1 MTKVQSILEKL
12 ENTNSQKEKIEILK
26 TMNEVQKRW
35 FSLCYNSLITFGVKK
50 IPEYTSESNNLDII
64 SIMDILEKEFVTREI
79 TGNAAI
85 ERLRDILS
93 NAEEP
98 EVVERLIK
106 RDARCSV
113 NSTLLNKVF
122 PNLIPE
128 IPCMLAQ
135 PMNEKTLKNIKFP
148 AISQLKADGMRC
160 IAFITSNN
168 VRMFSRNGTEIICE
182 PLKNTLMTIGQ
193 IEENLLSDNVTLM
206 LDGELIC
213 YKDNKL
219 LDRKTSN
226 GICNKVLKGTAN
238 KEELD
243 LIHMQLWD
251 IVKVDSNTFNPLE
264 DRPYEK
270 RLDDLYNILLNMI
283 IFSKLEV
290 IPTEVV
296 NSMEEAL
303 EHFQKMLSQGLE
315 GTILKNQDAKWSNT
329 RSKDLVKL
337 KEENTIDLL
346 VVDIEEGSGDF
357 EGGLGAIICETS
369 DKKLRVRVGTGFS
382 FEDRGFVNDLSN
394 GKKVVKQIKSL
405 EEVSKNYLGK
415 IVEVKYNQIIKSKGK
430 DEMSLFL
437 PRLVCIRNDKDTAN
451 SIDEI

>member
-1 MTKVQSILEKL
+1 M
-12 ENTNSQKEKIEILK
+12 
-26 TMNEVQKRW
+26 
-35 FSLCYNSLITFGVKK
+35 CYNSLITFGVKK
-50 IPEYTSESNNLDII
+50 IPEYTSESNSLDTV

-148 AISQLKADGMRC
+148 AFSQLKADGMRC

-238 KEELD
+238 ENELN
-243 LIHMQLWD
+243 LIQMQLWD
-251 IVKVDSNTFNPLE
+251 IVRVDSNTFNPLE
-264 DRPYEK
+264 DKSYEK
-270 RLDDLYNILLNMI
+270 RLEDLYSILNTNSC
-283 IFSKLEV
+283 SKLEV

-437 PRLVCIRNDKDTAN
+437 PRLVCVRNDKDTAN

>member
-26 TMNEVQKRW
+26 TMNEAQKRW
-35 FSLCYNSLITFGVKK
+35 FKMCYNSLITFGVKK
-50 IPEYTSESNNLDII
+50 IPEYTSESNSLDTV

-98 EVVERLIK
+98 EAVERLIK

-148 AISQLKADGMRC
+148 AFSQLKADGMRC

-226 GICNKVLKGTAN
+226 GICNKVLKGTASEN
-238 KEELD
+238 ELN
-243 LIHMQLWD
+243 LIQMQLWD
-251 IVKVDSNTFNPLE
+251 IVKIDSNTFNPLE
-264 DRPYEK
+264 DKSYEA
-270 RLDDLYNILLNMI
+270 RLEDLYSILNTNSC
-283 IFSKLEV
+283 SKLEV

-451 SIDEI
+451 SIEEI

>member
-26 TMNEVQKRW
+26 TMNEVQKRG

-50 IPEYTSESNNLDII
+50 IPEYTSESNSLDTV

-98 EVVERLIK
+98 EVIERLIR

-148 AISQLKADGMRC
+148 AFSQLKADGMRC

-193 IEENLLSDNVTLM
+193 IEENLLSDNVALM

-226 GICNKVLKGTAN
+226 GICNKVLKGTASEN
-238 KEELD
+238 ELN
-243 LIHMQLWD
+243 LIQMQLWD
-251 IVKVDSNTFNPLE
+251 IVKIDSNTFSPLE
-264 DRPYEK
+264 DKSYEA
-270 RLDDLYNILLNMI
+270 RLEDLYSILNMSV
-283 IFSKLEV
+283 FSKLEV

-437 PRLVCIRNDKDTAN
+437 PRLVCVRNDKSTAN
-451 SIDEI
+451 SIEEI

>member
-35 FSLCYNSLITFGVKK
+35 FKMCYNSLITFGVKK
-50 IPEYTSESNNLDII
+50 IPEYTSESNSLDTV

-98 EVVERLIK
+98 EVIERLIK

-148 AISQLKADGMRC
+148 AFSQLKADGMRC

-219 LDRKTSN
+219 QDRKTSN
-226 GICNKVLKGTAN
+226 GICNKALKGTASEN
-238 KEELD
+238 ELN
-243 LIHMQLWD
+243 LIQMQLWD
-251 IVKVDSNTFNPLE
+251 IVRVDSNTFNPLE
-264 DRPYEK
+264 DKSYEK
-270 RLDDLYNILLNMI
+270 RLEDLYSILNTNSC
-283 IFSKLEV
+283 SKLEV

-437 PRLVCIRNDKDTAN
+437 PRLVCVRNDKDTAN

>member
-1 MTKVQSILEKL
+1 MTKVQTILEKL
-12 ENTNSQKEKIEILK
+12 ESTNSQKEKIEILK
-26 TMNEVQKRW
+26 TMNEIQKRW
-35 FSLCYNSLITFGVKK
+35 FKMCYNNLISFGVKK
-50 IPEYTSESNNLDII
+50 IPEYSSESNSLDTV

-135 PMNEKTLKNIKFP
+135 PMNEKTLKNIEFP
-148 AISQLKADGMRC
+148 AFSQLKADGMRC
-160 IAFITSNN
+160 ITFITSNN

-226 GICNKVLKGTAN
+226 GICNKVLKGTASEN
-238 KEELD
+238 ELN
-243 LIHMQLWD
+243 LIQMQLWD

-264 DRPYEK
+264 DKSYEK
-270 RLDDLYNILLNMI
+270 RLEDLYSILNMS

-290 IPTEVV
+290 IPTEIV

-382 FEDRGFVNDLSN
+382 FEDRGFVNDLSS

-437 PRLVCIRNDKDTAN
+437 PRLVCIRNDKSTAN
-451 SIDEI
+451 SIEEI

>member
-26 TMNEVQKRW
+26 TMNETQKRW
-35 FSLCYNSLITFGVKK
+35 FSLCYNNLISFGIKK
-50 IPEYTSESNNLDII
+50 IPEYTSASNSLDTM

-148 AISQLKADGMRC
+148 AFSQLKADGMRC
-160 IAFITSNN
+160 IAFITNNN

-193 IEENLLSDNVTLM
+193 IEENLLSDNVALM

-226 GICNKVLKGTAN
+226 GICNKVLKGTASEN
-238 KEELD
+238 ELN
-243 LIHMQLWD
+243 LIQMQLWD
-251 IVKVDSNTFNPLE
+251 IVKIDSNTFNPLE
-264 DRPYEK
+264 DKSYEA
-270 RLDDLYNILLNMI
+270 RLEDLYSILNMS

-290 IPTEVV
+290 IPTETV

-451 SIDEI
+451 SIEEI

>member
-50 IPEYTSESNNLDII
+50 IPEYTSESNSLDTM

-148 AISQLKADGMRC
+148 AFSQLKADGMRC

-226 GICNKVLKGTAN
+226 GICNKVLKGTASEN
-238 KEELD
+238 ELN
-243 LIHMQLWD
+243 LIQMQLWD
-251 IVKVDSNTFNPLE
+251 IVRVDSNTFNPLE
-264 DRPYEK
+264 DKSYEK
-270 RLDDLYNILLNMI
+270 RLEDLYSILNTNSC
-283 IFSKLEV
+283 SKLEV

-437 PRLVCIRNDKDTAN
+437 PRLVCVRNDKDTAN

>member
-50 IPEYTSESNNLDII
+50 IPEYTSESNSLDTV

-148 AISQLKADGMRC
+148 AFSQLKADGMRC

-182 PLKNTLMTIGQ
+182 PLKNILMTIGQ

-226 GICNKVLKGTAN
+226 GICNKVLKGTASEN
-238 KEELD
+238 ELN
-243 LIHMQLWD
+243 LIQMQLWD
-251 IVKVDSNTFNPLE
+251 IVRVDSNTFNPLE
-264 DRPYEK
+264 DKSYEK
-270 RLDDLYNILLNMI
+270 RLEDLYSILNTNSC
-283 IFSKLEV
+283 SKLEV

-437 PRLVCIRNDKDTAN
+437 PRLVCVRNDKSTAN
-451 SIDEI
+451 SIEEI

>member
-26 TMNEVQKRW
+26 TMNEIQKRW
-35 FSLCYNSLITFGVKK
+35 FKMCYNNLISFGVKK
-50 IPEYTSESNNLDII
+50 IPEYTSESNSLDTV

-98 EVVERLIK
+98 EAVERLIK

-148 AISQLKADGMRC
+148 AFSQLKADGMRC

-193 IEENLLSDNVTLM
+193 IEENLLSDNVALM

-226 GICNKVLKGTAN
+226 GICNKVLKGTASEN
-238 KEELD
+238 ELN
-243 LIHMQLWD
+243 LIQMQLWD
-251 IVKVDSNTFNPLE
+251 IVKIDSNTFNLLE
-264 DRPYEK
+264 DKSYEA
-270 RLDDLYNILLNMI
+270 RLEDLYSILNMSV
-283 IFSKLEV
+283 FSKLEV

-451 SIDEI
+451 SIEEI

>member
-50 IPEYTSESNNLDII
+50 IPEYTSESNSLDIV

-98 EVVERLIK
+98 EAVERLIK

-148 AISQLKADGMRC
+148 AFSQLKADGMRC

-193 IEENLLSDNVTLM
+193 IEENLLSDNVALM

-226 GICNKVLKGTAN
+226 GICNKVLKGTASEN
-238 KEELD
+238 ELN
-243 LIHMQLWD
+243 LIQMQLWD
-251 IVKVDSNTFNPLE
+251 IVKIDSNTFSPLE
-264 DRPYEK
+264 DKSYEA
-270 RLDDLYNILLNMI
+270 RLEDLYSILNMSV
-283 IFSKLEV
+283 FSKLEV

-437 PRLVCIRNDKDTAN
+437 PRLVCVRNDKSTAN
-451 SIDEI
+451 SIEEI

>member
-1 MTKVQSILEKL
+1 MTKILPILEKL
-12 ENTNSQKEKIEILK
+12 ENSNSQNEKIKILETLNETQK
-26 TMNEVQKRW
+26 TW
-35 FSLCYNSLITFGVKK
+35 FKMCYNPRITFGIKK
-50 IPEYTSESNNLDII
+50 IPEILENSNKDLETAQ
-64 SIMDILEKEFVTREI
+64 IMDLYNSLFVTRKL

-85 ERLRDILS
+85 EKLQEILS
-93 NAEEP
+93 RAIELEP
-98 EVVERLIK
+98 AIRLIQ
-106 RDARCSV
+106 RDAKCGV
-113 NSTLLNKVF
+113 NVSLLNKVF

-128 IPCMLAQ
+128 IPCTLAQ

-160 IAFITSNN
+160 ITFITSNN

-193 IEENLLSDNVTLM
+193 IDKNLLSNNVALM

-238 KEELD
+238 ENELN
-243 LIHMQLWD
+243 LIQMQLWD
-251 IVKVDSNTFNPLE
+251 LVKVDNTFSPLE
-264 DRPYEK
+264 EKSYEK
-270 RLDDLYNILLNMI
+270 RLEDLYSILNTSSC
-283 IFSKLEV
+283 SKLEV
-290 IPTEVV
+290 IPTEIV

-303 EHFQKMLSQGLE
+303 EHFQKMLSLGLE

-329 RSKDLVKL
+329 RSKDLVKM

-357 EGGLGAIICETS
+357 EGGLGAIICESS

-437 PRLVCIRNDKDTAN
+437 PRLVRVRNDKSIAN
-451 SIDEI
+451 SIEEI

>member
-35 FSLCYNSLITFGVKK
+35 FKMCYNSLITFGVKK
-50 IPEYTSESNNLDII
+50 IPEYTSESNSLDIV

-98 EVVERLIK
+98 EVVERLIR

-193 IEENLLSDNVTLM
+193 IEENLLSDNTALM

-238 KEELD
+238 EEEQD
-243 LIHMQLWD
+243 LIQMQLWD

-264 DRPYEK
+264 NRSYEK
-270 RLDDLYNILLNMI
+270 RLEYLYSILDKS

-290 IPTEVV
+290 IPTEIV

-329 RSKDLVKL
+329 RSKDLVKM

-415 IVEVKYNQIIKSKGK
+415 IVEVKYNQLIKSKGK

-437 PRLVCIRNDKDTAN
+437 PRLVRVRNDKSTAN
-451 SIDEI
+451 SIEEI

>member
-50 IPEYTSESNNLDII
+50 IPEYTSESNSLDIV

-148 AISQLKADGMRC
+148 AFSQLKADGMRC

-193 IEENLLSDNVTLM
+193 IEENLIPDNVTLM

-238 KEELD
+238 ENELN
-243 LIHMQLWD
+243 LIQMQLWD
-251 IVKVDSNTFNPLE
+251 IVRVDSNTFNPLE
-264 DRPYEK
+264 DKSYEK
-270 RLDDLYNILLNMI
+270 RLEDLYSILNTNSC
-283 IFSKLEV
+283 SKLEV

-437 PRLVCIRNDKDTAN
+437 PRLVCVRNDKSTAN
-451 SIDEI
+451 SIEEI

>member
-50 IPEYTSESNNLDII
+50 IPEYTSESNSLDTM

-148 AISQLKADGMRC
+148 AFSQLKADGMRC

-226 GICNKVLKGTAN
+226 GICNKVLKGTASEN
-238 KEELD
+238 ELN
-243 LIHMQLWD
+243 LIQMQLWD
-251 IVKVDSNTFNPLE
+251 IVRVDSNTFNPLE
-264 DRPYEK
+264 DKSYEK
-270 RLDDLYNILLNMI
+270 RLEDLYSILNTNSC
-283 IFSKLEV
+283 SKLEV

-346 VVDIEEGSGDF
+346 VIDIEEGSGDF

-437 PRLVCIRNDKDTAN
+437 PRLVCVRNDKDTAN

>member
-1 MTKVQSILEKL
+1 M
-12 ENTNSQKEKIEILK
+12 
-26 TMNEVQKRW
+26 
-35 FSLCYNSLITFGVKK
+35 CYNNLISFGVKK
-50 IPEYTSESNNLDII
+50 IPEYSSESNSLDTV

-135 PMNEKTLKNIKFP
+135 PMNEKTLKNIEFP
-148 AISQLKADGMRC
+148 AFSQLKADGMRC
-160 IAFITSNN
+160 ITFITSNN

-193 IEENLLSDNVTLM
+193 IEENLLSDNVALM

-226 GICNKVLKGTAN
+226 GICNKVLKGTASEN
-238 KEELD
+238 ELN
-243 LIHMQLWD
+243 LIQMQLWD

-264 DRPYEK
+264 DKSYEA
-270 RLDDLYNILLNMI
+270 RLEDLYSILNMS

-290 IPTEVV
+290 IPTEIV

-382 FEDRGFVNDLSN
+382 FEDRGFVNDLSS

-437 PRLVCIRNDKDTAN
+437 PRLVCIRNDKSTAN
-451 SIDEI
+451 SIEEI

>member
-50 IPEYTSESNNLDII
+50 IPEYTSESNSLDTV

-148 AISQLKADGMRC
+148 AFSQLKADGMRC

-193 IEENLLSDNVTLM
+193 IEENLLSDNVALM

-226 GICNKVLKGTAN
+226 GICNKVLKGTASEN
-238 KEELD
+238 ELN
-243 LIHMQLWD
+243 LIQMQLWD
-251 IVKVDSNTFNPLE
+251 IVRVDSNTFSPLE
-264 DRPYEK
+264 DKSYEK
-270 RLDDLYNILLNMI
+270 RLEDLYSILNMS

-437 PRLVCIRNDKDTAN
+437 PRLVCVRNDKSTAN
-451 SIDEI
+451 SIEEI

>member
-50 IPEYTSESNNLDII
+50 IPEYTSESNSLDTV

-122 PNLIPE
+122 LNLIPE

-148 AISQLKADGMRC
+148 AFSQLKADGMRC

-193 IEENLLSDNVTLM
+193 IEENLLSDNAALM

-226 GICNKVLKGTAN
+226 GICNKVLKGTASEN
-238 KEELD
+238 ELN
-243 LIHMQLWD
+243 LIQMQLWD
-251 IVKVDSNTFNPLE
+251 IVKIDSNTFSPLE
-264 DRPYEK
+264 DKSYEA
-270 RLDDLYNILLNMI
+270 RLEDLYSILNMS

-451 SIDEI
+451 SIEEI

>member
-35 FSLCYNSLITFGVKK
+35 FKMCYNSLITFGVKK
-50 IPEYTSESNNLDII
+50 IPEYTSESNSLDTM

-113 NSTLLNKVF
+113 SSTLLNKVF

-148 AISQLKADGMRC
+148 AFSQLKADGMRC

-226 GICNKVLKGTAN
+226 GICNKVLKGTASEN
-238 KEELD
+238 ELN
-243 LIHMQLWD
+243 LIQMQLWD
-251 IVKVDSNTFNPLE
+251 IVRVDSNTFNPLE
-264 DRPYEK
+264 DKSYEK
-270 RLDDLYNILLNMI
+270 RLEDLYSILNTNSC
-283 IFSKLEV
+283 SKLEV

-437 PRLVCIRNDKDTAN
+437 PRLVRIRNDKDTAN

>member
-50 IPEYTSESNNLDII
+50 IPEYTSESNSLDTV

-98 EVVERLIK
+98 EAVERLIK

-148 AISQLKADGMRC
+148 AFSQLKADGMRC

-226 GICNKVLKGTAN
+226 GICNKVLKGTASEN
-238 KEELD
+238 ELN
-243 LIHMQLWD
+243 LIQMQLWD
-251 IVKVDSNTFNPLE
+251 IVRVDSNTFSPLE
-264 DRPYEK
+264 DKSYEA
-270 RLDDLYNILLNMI
+270 RLEDLYSILNMS

-437 PRLVCIRNDKDTAN
+437 PRLVCIRNDKSTAN
-451 SIDEI
+451 SIEEI

>member
-35 FSLCYNSLITFGVKK
+35 FKMCYNSLITFGVKK
-50 IPEYTSESNNLDII
+50 IPEYTSESNSLDTV

-122 PNLIPE
+122 SNLIPE

-148 AISQLKADGMRC
+148 AFSQLKADGMRC

-182 PLKNTLMTIGQ
+182 PLKNTLMAIGQ

-238 KEELD
+238 ENELN
-243 LIHMQLWD
+243 LIQMQLWD
-251 IVKVDSNTFNPLE
+251 IVKVDSNTFSPLE
-264 DRPYEK
+264 DKSYEA
-270 RLDDLYNILLNMI
+270 RLEDLYSILDKS

-296 NSMEEAL
+296 NTMEEAL

-415 IVEVKYNQIIKSKGK
+415 IVEVKYNQLIKSKGK

-437 PRLVCIRNDKDTAN
+437 PRLVRVRNDKDTAN

>member
-26 TMNEVQKRW
+26 TMNETQKRW

-50 IPEYTSESNNLDII
+50 IPEYTSESNSLDTM

-98 EVVERLIK
+98 EVIERLIK

-148 AISQLKADGMRC
+148 AFSQLKADGMRC

-193 IEENLLSDNVTLM
+193 IEENLLSDNVALM

-238 KEELD
+238 ENELN
-243 LIHMQLWD
+243 LIQMQLWD
-251 IVKVDSNTFNPLE
+251 IVRVDSNTFNPLE
-264 DRPYEK
+264 DKSYEK
-270 RLDDLYNILLNMI
+270 RLEDLYSILNTNSC
-283 IFSKLEV
+283 SKLEV

-405 EEVSKNYLGK
+405 EEVSKSYLGK

-437 PRLVCIRNDKDTAN
+437 PRLVCVRNDKDTAN

>member
-1 MTKVQSILEKL
+1 MTKVQSILEEL
-12 ENTNSQKEKIEILK
+12 ENTNSQKEKIEILR
-26 TMNEVQKRW
+26 TMNEIQKRW
-35 FSLCYNSLITFGVKK
+35 FKMCYNSLITFGVKK
-50 IPEYTSESNNLDII
+50 IPEYTSESNSLDIA
-64 SIMDILEKEFVTREI
+64 SIMNILEKEFVTREI

-106 RDARCSV
+106 RDAKCGV
-113 NSTLLNKVF
+113 NVSLLNKVF

-160 IAFITSNN
+160 ITFITSNN

-193 IEENLLSDNVTLM
+193 IEESLLSDNTTLM

-238 KEELD
+238 TEEQD
-243 LIHMQLWD
+243 LIQMQLWD
-251 IVKVDSNTFNPLE
+251 IVKIDSNTFSPLE
-264 DRPYEK
+264 DRSYEK
-270 RLDDLYNILLNMI
+270 RLEDLYSILDMSK
-283 IFSKLEV
+283 FSKLEV
-290 IPTEVV
+290 IPTEIV

-382 FEDRGFVNDLSN
+382 FEDRGFVNDLSD

-437 PRLVCIRNDKDTAN
+437 PRLVCIRNDKSTAN

>member
-35 FSLCYNSLITFGVKK
+35 FKMCYNNLISFGVKK
-50 IPEYTSESNNLDII
+50 IPEYTSESNSLDTV

-148 AISQLKADGMRC
+148 AFSQLKADGMRC

-182 PLKNTLMTIGQ
+182 PLKNTLMTIGS
-193 IEENLLSDNVTLM
+193 IEENLIPDNVTLM

-226 GICNKVLKGTAN
+226 GICNKVLKGTASEN
-238 KEELD
+238 ELD

-251 IVKVDSNTFNPLE
+251 IVRVDSNTFSPLE
-264 DRPYEK
+264 DKSYEK
-270 RLDDLYNILLNMI
+270 RLEDLYSILNTNSC
-283 IFSKLEV
+283 SKLEV

-437 PRLVCIRNDKDTAN
+437 PRLVCVRNDKDTAN
-451 SIDEI
+451 SIEEI

>member
-1 MTKVQSILEKL
+1 MTKVQTILEKL

-50 IPEYTSESNNLDII
+50 IPEYTSESNSLDIV

-148 AISQLKADGMRC
+148 AFSQLKADGMRC

-206 LDGELIC
+206 FDGELIC

-226 GICNKVLKGTAN
+226 GICNKVLKGTASEN
-238 KEELD
+238 ELN
-243 LIHMQLWD
+243 LIQMQLWD
-251 IVKVDSNTFNPLE
+251 IVRVDSNTFNPLE
-264 DRPYEK
+264 DKSYEK
-270 RLDDLYNILLNMI
+270 RLEDLYSILNTNSC
-283 IFSKLEV
+283 SKLEV

-437 PRLVCIRNDKDTAN
+437 PRLVRIRNDKDTAN
-451 SIDEI
+451 SIEEI

>member
-1 MTKVQSILEKL
+1 
-12 ENTNSQKEKIEILK
+12 
-26 TMNEVQKRW
+26 
-35 FSLCYNSLITFGVKK
+35 
-50 IPEYTSESNNLDII
+50 
-64 SIMDILEKEFVTREI
+64 MDILEKEFVTREI

-98 EVVERLIK
+98 EVIERLIK

-113 NSTLLNKVF
+113 NSTLLHKVF

-148 AISQLKADGMRC
+148 AFSQLKADGMRC

-226 GICNKVLKGTAN
+226 GICNKVLKGTASEN
-238 KEELD
+238 ELN
-243 LIHMQLWD
+243 LIQMQLWD
-251 IVKVDSNTFNPLE
+251 IVKIDSNTFSPLE
-264 DRPYEK
+264 DKSYEK
-270 RLDDLYNILLNMI
+270 RLEDLYSILNTNSC
-283 IFSKLEV
+283 SKLEV

-437 PRLVCIRNDKDTAN
+437 PRLVCVRNDKDTAN
-451 SIDEI
+451 SIEEI

>member
-35 FSLCYNSLITFGVKK
+35 FKMCYNSLITFGVKK
-50 IPEYTSESNNLDII
+50 IPEYTSESNSLDTV

-148 AISQLKADGMRC
+148 AFSQLKADGMRC

-226 GICNKVLKGTAN
+226 GICNKVLKGTASEN
-238 KEELD
+238 ELN
-243 LIHMQLWD
+243 LIQMQLWD
-251 IVKVDSNTFNPLE
+251 IVRVDSNTFSPLE
-264 DRPYEK
+264 EKSYEA
-270 RLDDLYNILLNMI
+270 RLEDLYSILNTNSC
-283 IFSKLEV
+283 SKLEV

-437 PRLVCIRNDKDTAN
+437 PRLVCVRNDKDTAN

>member
-26 TMNEVQKRW
+26 TMNEIQKRW

-50 IPEYTSESNNLDII
+50 IPEYTSESNSLDTM

-98 EVVERLIK
+98 EAVERLIK

-148 AISQLKADGMRC
+148 AFSQLKADGMRC

-193 IEENLLSDNVTLM
+193 IEENLLSDNVALM

-226 GICNKVLKGTAN
+226 GICNKVLKGTASEN
-238 KEELD
+238 ELN
-243 LIHMQLWD
+243 LIQMQLWD
-251 IVKVDSNTFNPLE
+251 IVKIDSNTFSPLE
-264 DRPYEK
+264 DKSYEA
-270 RLDDLYNILLNMI
+270 RLEDLYSILNMSV
-283 IFSKLEV
+283 FSKLEV

-437 PRLVCIRNDKDTAN
+437 PRLVCVRNDKSTAN
-451 SIDEI
+451 SIEEI

>member
-35 FSLCYNSLITFGVKK
+35 FSLCYNSLITFGVKR
-50 IPEYTSESNNLDII
+50 IPEYTSESNSLDTV

-148 AISQLKADGMRC
+148 AFSQLKADGMRC

-226 GICNKVLKGTAN
+226 GICNKVLKGTASEN
-238 KEELD
+238 ELN
-243 LIHMQLWD
+243 LIQMQLWD
-251 IVKVDSNTFNPLE
+251 IVRVDSNTFNPLE
-264 DRPYEK
+264 DKSYEK
-270 RLDDLYNILLNMI
+270 RLEDLYSILNTNSC
-283 IFSKLEV
+283 SKLEV

-437 PRLVCIRNDKDTAN
+437 PRLVCVRNDKDTAN

>member
-50 IPEYTSESNNLDII
+50 IPEYTSESNSLDTV

-98 EVVERLIK
+98 EAVERLIK

-148 AISQLKADGMRC
+148 AFSQLKADGMRC

-226 GICNKVLKGTAN
+226 GICNKVLKGTASEN
-238 KEELD
+238 ELN
-243 LIHMQLWD
+243 LIQMQLWD
-251 IVKVDSNTFNPLE
+251 IVKIDSNTFSPLE
-264 DRPYEK
+264 DKSYEA
-270 RLDDLYNILLNMI
+270 RLEDLYSILNMSV
-283 IFSKLEV
+283 FSKLEV

-437 PRLVCIRNDKDTAN
+437 PRLVCVRNDKSTAN

>member
-26 TMNEVQKRW
+26 TMNEAQKRW
-35 FSLCYNSLITFGVKK
+35 FKMCYNSLITFGVKK
-50 IPEYTSESNNLDII
+50 IPEYTSESNSLDTM

-98 EVVERLIK
+98 EVIERLIK
-106 RDARCSV
+106 RDARCSI

-148 AISQLKADGMRC
+148 AFSQLKADGMRC

-226 GICNKVLKGTAN
+226 GICNKVLKGTASEN
-238 KEELD
+238 ELN
-243 LIHMQLWD
+243 LIQMQLWD
-251 IVKVDSNTFNPLE
+251 IVRVDSNTFSPLE
-264 DRPYEK
+264 DKSYEK
-270 RLDDLYNILLNMI
+270 RLEDLYSILNTNSC
-283 IFSKLEV
+283 SKLEV

-437 PRLVCIRNDKDTAN
+437 PRLVCVRNDKSTAN

>member
-1 MTKVQSILEKL
+1 
-12 ENTNSQKEKIEILK
+12 
-26 TMNEVQKRW
+26 MNEVQKRW
-35 FSLCYNSLITFGVKK
+35 FKMCYNSLITFGVKK
-50 IPEYTSESNNLDII
+50 IPEYTSESNSLDTV

-113 NSTLLNKVF
+113 NSTILNKVF

-148 AISQLKADGMRC
+148 AFSQLKADGMRC

-193 IEENLLSDNVTLM
+193 IEENLLSDNVALM

-226 GICNKVLKGTAN
+226 GICNKVLKGTASEN
-238 KEELD
+238 ELN
-243 LIHMQLWD
+243 LIQMQLWD
-251 IVKVDSNTFNPLE
+251 IVRVDSNTFNPLE
-264 DRPYEK
+264 DKSYEK
-270 RLDDLYNILLNMI
+270 RLEDLYSILNTNSC
-283 IFSKLEV
+283 SKLEV

-437 PRLVCIRNDKDTAN
+437 PRLVRIRNDKSTAN

>member
-1 MTKVQSILEKL
+1 
-12 ENTNSQKEKIEILK
+12 
-26 TMNEVQKRW
+26 
-35 FSLCYNSLITFGVKK
+35 
-50 IPEYTSESNNLDII
+50 
-64 SIMDILEKEFVTREI
+64 MDILEKEFVTREI

-98 EVVERLIK
+98 EAVERLIK

-148 AISQLKADGMRC
+148 AFSQLKADGMRC
-160 IAFITSNN
+160 IVFITSNN

-193 IEENLLSDNVTLM
+193 IEENLLSDNVALM

-226 GICNKVLKGTAN
+226 GICNKVLKGTASEN
-238 KEELD
+238 ELN
-243 LIHMQLWD
+243 LIQMQLWD

-264 DRPYEK
+264 DKSYEA
-270 RLDDLYNILLNMI
+270 RLEDLYSILNMS

-451 SIDEI
+451 SIEEI

>member
-26 TMNEVQKRW
+26 TMNETQKRW
-35 FSLCYNSLITFGVKK
+35 FRLCYNSLITFGVKK
-50 IPEYTSESNNLDII
+50 IPEYTSESNNLDIV

-148 AISQLKADGMRC
+148 AFSQLKADGMRC
-160 IAFITSNN
+160 ITFITSNN

-182 PLKNTLMTIGQ
+182 PLKNTLITVGL
-193 IEENLLSDNVTLM
+193 IEENLIPDNVTLM

-238 KEELD
+238 EEELD

-251 IVKVDSNTFNPLE
+251 IVKIDSNTFNPLE
-264 DRPYEK
+264 DRSYEK
-270 RLDDLYNILLNMI
+270 RLDDLHNILLNMS

-290 IPTEVV
+290 IPTETV

-394 GKKVVKQIKSL
+394 GKKVVKQVKSL

-415 IVEVKYNQIIKSKGK
+415 IVEVKYNQLIKSKGK

-437 PRLVCIRNDKDTAN
+437 PRLVCIRNDKNTAN
-451 SIDEI
+451 SIEEI

>member
-26 TMNEVQKRW
+26 TMNEAQKRW
-35 FSLCYNSLITFGVKK
+35 FKMCYNSLITFGVKK
-50 IPEYTSESNNLDII
+50 IPEYTSESNSLDTV

-98 EVVERLIK
+98 EAVERLIK

-148 AISQLKADGMRC
+148 AFSQLKADGMRC

-226 GICNKVLKGTAN
+226 GICNKVLKGTASEN
-238 KEELD
+238 ELN
-243 LIHMQLWD
+243 LIQMQLWD
-251 IVKVDSNTFNPLE
+251 IVKVDSNTFSPLE
-264 DRPYEK
+264 DKSYEA
-270 RLDDLYNILLNMI
+270 RLEDLYSILNTSSY
-283 IFSKLEV
+283 SKLEV

-451 SIDEI
+451 SIEEI

>member
-1 MTKVQSILEKL
+1 M
-12 ENTNSQKEKIEILK
+12 
-26 TMNEVQKRW
+26 
-35 FSLCYNSLITFGVKK
+35 CYNSLITFGVKK
-50 IPEYTSESNNLDII
+50 IPEYTSESNSLDTV

-98 EVVERLIK
+98 EAVERLIK

-148 AISQLKADGMRC
+148 AFSQLKADGMRC

-193 IEENLLSDNVTLM
+193 IEENLLSDNVALM

-226 GICNKVLKGTAN
+226 GICNKVLKGTASEN
-238 KEELD
+238 ELN
-243 LIHMQLWD
+243 LIQMQLWD
-251 IVKVDSNTFNPLE
+251 IVRVDSNTFSPLE
-264 DRPYEK
+264 DKSYEA
-270 RLDDLYNILLNMI
+270 RLEDLYSILNMS

-437 PRLVCIRNDKDTAN
+437 PRLVCVRNDKDTAN
-451 SIDEI
+451 SIEEI

>member
-26 TMNEVQKRW
+26 TMNETQKRW
-35 FSLCYNSLITFGVKK
+35 FKMCYNSLITFGVKK
-50 IPEYTSESNNLDII
+50 IPEYTSESNSLDTM

-148 AISQLKADGMRC
+148 AFSQLKADGMRC

-226 GICNKVLKGTAN
+226 GICNKVLKGTASEN
-238 KEELD
+238 ELN
-243 LIHMQLWD
+243 LIQMQLWD

-264 DRPYEK
+264 DKSYEK
-270 RLDDLYNILLNMI
+270 RLEDLYNILNMSVI
-283 IFSKLEV
+283 SKLEV
-290 IPTEVV
+290 IPTETV

-415 IVEVKYNQIIKSKGK
+415 IVEVKYNQTIKSKGK

-437 PRLVCIRNDKDTAN
+437 PRLVCIRNDKSTAN
-451 SIDEI
+451 SIEEI

>member
-26 TMNEVQKRW
+26 TMNETQKRW
-35 FSLCYNSLITFGVKK
+35 FKMCYNNLISFGVKK
-50 IPEYTSESNNLDII
+50 IPEYSSESNSLDTV

-135 PMNEKTLKNIKFP
+135 PMNEKTLKNIEFP
-148 AISQLKADGMRC
+148 AFSQLKADGMRC
-160 IAFITSNN
+160 ITFITSNN

-226 GICNKVLKGTAN
+226 GICNKVLKGTASEN
-238 KEELD
+238 ELN
-243 LIHMQLWD
+243 LIQMQLWD

-264 DRPYEK
+264 DKSYEA
-270 RLDDLYNILLNMI
+270 RLEDLYSILNMS

-290 IPTEVV
+290 IPTEIV

-382 FEDRGFVNDLSN
+382 FEDRGFVNDLSS

-437 PRLVCIRNDKDTAN
+437 PRLVCVRNDKDTAN
-451 SIDEI
+451 SIEEI

>member
-50 IPEYTSESNNLDII
+50 IPEYTSESNSLDTV

-98 EVVERLIK
+98 EAVERLIK

-148 AISQLKADGMRC
+148 AFSQLKADGMRC

-226 GICNKVLKGTAN
+226 GICNKVLKGTASEN
-238 KEELD
+238 ELN
-243 LIHMQLWD
+243 LIQMQLWD
-251 IVKVDSNTFNPLE
+251 IVKIDSNTFSPLE
-264 DRPYEK
+264 DKSYEA
-270 RLDDLYNILLNMI
+270 RLEDLYSILNMSV
-283 IFSKLEV
+283 FSKLEV

-437 PRLVCIRNDKDTAN
+437 PRLVCVRNDKDTAN
-451 SIDEI
+451 SIEEI

>member
-50 IPEYTSESNNLDII
+50 IPEYTSESNSLDTV

-148 AISQLKADGMRC
+148 AFSQLKADGMRC

-226 GICNKVLKGTAN
+226 GICNKVLKGTASEN
-238 KEELD
+238 ELN
-243 LIHMQLWD
+243 LIQMQLWD
-251 IVKVDSNTFNPLE
+251 IVRVDSNTFNPLE
-264 DRPYEK
+264 DKSYEK
-270 RLDDLYNILLNMI
+270 RLEDLYSILNTNSC
-283 IFSKLEV
+283 SKLEV

-437 PRLVCIRNDKDTAN
+437 PRLVCVRNDKDTAN